1 MNVRERRWQS
11 RESVAWVEGPE
22 RVSLLD
28 LREPADADVLIC
40 PEPAASLWRAVA
52 DGSAAETTLTRLA
65 SDLVGEDA
73 EALVSAFVSALTTHE
88 LLEEVA

>member
-1 MNVRERRWQS
+1 MSAQERCWRS
-11 RESVAWVEGPE
+11 EESVAWVEGAD
-22 RVSLLD
+22 RVCLLD
-28 LREPADADVLIC
+28 LRRLTAADLLIC

-52 DGSAAETTLTRLA
+52 DGPAGESTLIRLA

-73 EALVSAFVSALTTHE
+73 EALVSAFVSALSTHE